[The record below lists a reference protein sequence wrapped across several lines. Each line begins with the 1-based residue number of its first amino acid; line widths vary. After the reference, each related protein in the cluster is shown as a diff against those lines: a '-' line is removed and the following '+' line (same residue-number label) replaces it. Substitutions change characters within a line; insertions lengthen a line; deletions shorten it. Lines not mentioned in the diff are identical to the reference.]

1 MTETKKKKK
10 REEGHD
16 KVAKVR
22 PLISALNKQF
32 AEHYRPSTH
41 QSVDESMIA
50 FKGRSALK
58 QYTPIKHLQERVH
71 SVVPCR
77 LKLDILF
84 NFKSM
89 KEKNQD
95 DLPI

>member
-10 REEGHD
+10 GEEGHD

-22 PLISALNKQF
+22 PLVSALNKQF
-32 AEHYRPSTH
+32 TEHYRPSTH

-58 QYTPIKHLQERVH
+58 QYR
-71 SVVPCR
+71 PCR

-84 NFKSM
+84 SFKCM
-89 KEKNQD
+89 KGRIQD
-95 DLPI
+95 DLLI